1 MYNKNI
7 DDEVFDSINENDKMN
22 NFASQYLF
30 KKSVQYENW
39 ADDIIQKILNESFDD
54 DKVIFILTSLN
65 PNCDI
70 WRNVKLFKENIQ
82 DNYWLNLKD
91 YRHCQTSKEGK
102 YYVKKLLRY
111 SKHDEIIEFIG
122 HNTDK
127 LEATFIGDTLTNME
141 LDDEYFK
148 SNEYRGKQL
157 LKILNE
163 NNYDKEKLIKLEFRL
178 SSSFRFERM
187 NYDLKIHE
195 EMSISPQLISRL
207 IKIRKNGDLQS
218 RSQCST
224 IIERWSVIPGTDL
237 DGNINYEFLQKW
249 FNGCLE
255 LIEEKDET
263 YFYSI
268 LGRVLSKSSED
279 NGIWPRKEICR
290 FIDEINNPKLKNSFK
305 SSIKMKYATYSKSIY
320 DGGRREKNIANKY
333 YEYAEKIVDDYPVT
347 AKILF
352 EVSKKFENDAK
363 YEKFKSD
370 NIDYEY
376 D

>member
-1 MYNKNI
+1 
-7 DDEVFDSINENDKMN
+7 
-22 NFASQYLF
+22 
-30 KKSVQYENW
+30 
-39 ADDIIQKILNESFDD
+39 
-54 DKVIFILTSLN
+54 
-65 PNCDI
+65 
-70 WRNVKLFKENIQ
+70 
-82 DNYWLNLKD
+82 
-91 YRHCQTSKEGK
+91 
-102 YYVKKLLRY
+102 
-111 SKHDEIIEFIG
+111 
-122 HNTDK
+122 
-127 LEATFIGDTLTNME
+127 ME

-148 SNEYRGKQL
+148 SKEYRGKQL

-187 NYDLKIHE
+187 PYDLKIHKK
-195 EMSISPQLISRL
+195 MSISPQLISRL
-207 IKIRKNGDLQS
+207 IKIRKNGNLQS
-218 RSQCST
+218 KSQCVT
-224 IIERWSVIPGTDL
+224 IFERWAVIPGTDL
-237 DGNINYEFLQKW
+237 DGNINYEFLQRW
-249 FNGCLE
+249 FNECLE

-268 LGRVLSKSSED
+268 FGRVLSKSSED
-279 NGIWPRKEICR
+279 NGVWPRKEICR
-290 FIDEINNPKLKNSFK
+290 FIDEINNQKLNNSFK

-347 AKILF
+347 ARILF

-363 YEKFKSD
+363 HEKFKSD